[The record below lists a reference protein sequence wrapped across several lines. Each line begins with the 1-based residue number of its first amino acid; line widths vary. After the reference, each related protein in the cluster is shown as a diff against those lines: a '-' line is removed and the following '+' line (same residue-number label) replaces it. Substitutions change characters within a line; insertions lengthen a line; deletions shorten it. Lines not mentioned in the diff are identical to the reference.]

1 MTETILHEIRR
12 LRAEIERHNRL
23 YYIDARPEITDLDYD
38 RLLKRLQELEREHPQ
53 YDDPTSPS
61 HKVGGE
67 PIAGFVTVPH
77 RLPMLSIDNVYDEAE
92 LAEFDTRIRKLLDP
106 AETIEYVTEY
116 KIDGVALSLTY
127 ENGRLVQG
135 LTRGDGRQGDDI
147 THNAK
152 TIRGVPLH
160 LNGSSGQPIPPCL
173 EVRGE
178 AYISNSDFAHLRAAQ
193 LDAGEQPFANPRNA
207 TAGALKLLD
216 PKQSAARKIRFFAHS
231 VGYCEGIELPTHMA
245 FLEAVRRLGIPIT
258 PGVQAWPTWEAT
270 LEECHRMMEQLHAL
284 DFEVD
289 GLVLKVNSLEQRAR
303 MGTTSKSP
311 RWVVAYKWEKYE
323 GATKVLDITVQVG
336 KSGTLT
342 PVAHLQPVE
351 IAGTTVSR
359 ASLHNRDELHRLGVK
374 IGDWVIVEKAGKII
388 PHVVRVEEH
397 LRKGEE
403 QEFEFPVVCP
413 ECQTAVVQDEGGVY
427 IRCPNPACPA
437 QLRETLRFFASRAAM
452 DIEGL
457 GIKLI
462 EQLVDQGLLT
472 SLSDVYRLS
481 QRREELINLERMG
494 AKSVDNLLAGIEA
507 SRNRPLWRLL
517 TGLNIRHV
525 GRTVSQALA
534 NQFGSLDMIMA
545 QSEEQLAE
553 VNEIGP
559 VIAHSVYTYFH
570 TEPVIKL
577 LAELKEFGLNWGEAR
592 EPTAPPPV
600 STGPL
605 SGQTIVVTGSLV
617 RFTRDSIK
625 DFITSHGGKASDSVS
640 KQTSLVVAGEKAG
653 SKLEKAQKLGVRV
666 LTEDEFVAFVGERQS
681 PVMEDA

>member
-1 MTETILHEIRR
+1 MTEKILHEIQH
-12 LRAEIERHNRL
+12 LRSELERHNRL
-23 YYIDARPEITDLDYD
+23 YYIDAKPEISDLEFDQ
-38 RLLKRLQELEREHPQ
+38 LLKRLQQLELKHPE
-53 YDDPTSPS
+53 YDDPSSPT
-61 HKVGGE
+61 HKVGGA

-92 LAEFDTRIRKLLDP
+92 LVEFDTRIRKLLDP
-106 AETIEYVTEY
+106 EEKIEYVTEY
-116 KIDGVALSLTY
+116 KIDGVALSLIY
-127 ENGRLVQG
+127 ENGLLVQG

-160 LNGSSGQPIPPCL
+160 LTATSDQPIPAYL

-193 LDAGEQPFANPRNA
+193 QAVGEQPFANSRNA
-207 TAGALKLLD
+207 CAGALKLLD
-216 PKQSAARKIRFFAHS
+216 PKQSAARKIRFFAHG
-231 VGYCEGIELPTHMA
+231 VGFCEGLESPTHMA
-245 FLEAVRRLGIPIT
+245 FLEAVRSLGIPIT
-258 PGVQAWPTWEAT
+258 PDVSVSPTWEAT
-270 LEECHRMMEQLHAL
+270 IEECHRLMEQLHTL

-289 GLVLKVNSLEQRAR
+289 GLVLKVNSRDQRAR
-303 MGTTSKSP
+303 MGSTSKSP

-323 GATKVLDITVQVG
+323 ATTRVVNIEVTVG
-336 KSGTLT
+336 KSGALT
-342 PVAHLQPVE
+342 PLSHLEPVE

-359 ASLHNRDELHRLGVK
+359 CSLHNRDELGRLGVK
-374 IGDWVIVEKAGKII
+374 IGDTVVVEKAGKVI
-388 PHVVRVEEH
+388 PHMVRVEEH
-397 LRKGEE
+397 LRTGNEVD
-403 QEFEFPVVCP
+403 FVFPEHCP
-413 ECQTAVVQDEGGVY
+413 ECHTAVVQDEGGVY

-437 QLRETLRFFASRAAM
+437 QLRETLRFYASRAAM

-457 GIKLI
+457 GIKSI
-462 EQLVDQGLLT
+462 EQFISHGLLT
-472 SLSDVYRLS
+472 SLSDIYRLP
-481 QRREELINLERMG
+481 QRRAELINLERMG
-494 AKSVDNLLAGIEA
+494 EKSVDNLLAGIEE

-534 NQFGSLDMIMA
+534 NQFGSLDVLMA
-545 QSEEQLAE
+545 QTEEQLSE

-559 VIAHSVYTYFH
+559 VIAHSVYTFFH

-592 EPTAPPPV
+592 EPTAAPPV
-600 STGPL
+600 VEGPL
-605 SGQTIVVTGSLV
+605 SGQTIVVTGTLT

-625 DFITSHGGKASDSVS
+625 EFIAQHGGKATDSVS
-640 KQTSLVVAGEKAG
+640 KQTNLVVAGEKAG

-666 LTEDEFVAFVGERQS
+666 VTEDEFVALVDEKS
-681 PVMEDA
+681 TVVDENP